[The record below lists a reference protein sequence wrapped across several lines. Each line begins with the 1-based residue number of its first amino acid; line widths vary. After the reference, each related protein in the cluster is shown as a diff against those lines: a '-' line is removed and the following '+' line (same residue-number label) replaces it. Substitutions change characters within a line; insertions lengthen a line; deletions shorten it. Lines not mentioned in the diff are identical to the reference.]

1 MTNREMKAEV
11 LNQLNTLCNQ
21 TLRKLETLDA
31 LDRDETA
38 EDVCDLMDQLNTLF
52 GVQDKMAA
60 ALNRARAVNGV

>member
-60 ALNRARAVNGV
+60 ALNRARVVNGV

>member
-52 GVQDKMAA
+52 GVHDKMAA
-60 ALNRARAVNGV
+60 ALNRARVVNGV

>member
-11 LNQLNTLCNQ
+11 LNQLTTLCNQ

-38 EDVCDLMDQLNTLF
+38 DDVCDLMDQLNTLF